1 MTPAVTRSAPRLPPI
16 PRAPR
21 VPVAGGFFHYLR
33 DPLGYLEA
41 SARLGDEVALDFFG
55 KHAVL
60 LSDPAL
66 IEQVL
71 LKQAGSFRKD
81 IFMQGLKE
89 LLGEGLLGS
98 EGEFWKRQRRLIQP
112 AFHREH
118 IAHYA
123 EVMTRHTRKAVER
136 WGRDGEVDLHHELMA
151 LAADIV
157 TECLFGSM
165 VGDAAEVAKCIES
178 VMDRFGNPLYILIPR
193 IGELPLPVNARYREA
208 AARLDRLVNGFIT
221 RRRAKIAADGPDA
234 PKDDLLGMLLEAQ
247 DEDGSRM
254 TDRQVRDEVLILF
267 LAGHETTAIALAWTL
282 VELADHP
289 EVARKLRDELSRVL
303 GGRPPTFAD
312 LPKLEYTAQVVHEGL
327 RLHPPAWSIGRE
339 VASPVEIGGRT
350 HPPGAWIWILPW
362 VLHRDAR
369 WFDEPLAFRPERWAD
384 GLAKR
389 LPKMAFLPFGGGPR
403 VCIGNQFALTEMALL
418 LATIT
423 QELSVSI
430 LDRERVV
437 PAPSITLRFKHGLRA
452 KVSVRSR
459 GA

>member
-1 MTPAVTRSAPRLPPI
+1 
-16 PRAPR
+16 
-21 VPVAGGFFHYLR
+21 
-33 DPLGYLEA
+33 
-41 SARLGDEVALDFFG
+41 
-55 KHAVL
+55 
-60 LSDPAL
+60 
-66 IEQVL
+66 
-71 LKQAGSFRKD
+71 
-81 IFMQGLKE
+81 
-89 LLGEGLLGS
+89 
-98 EGEFWKRQRRLIQP
+98 
-112 AFHREH
+112 
-118 IAHYA
+118 
-123 EVMTRHTRKAVER
+123 
-136 WGRDGEVDLHHELMA
+136 
-151 LAADIV
+151 
-157 TECLFGSM
+157 
-165 VGDAAEVAKCIES
+165 
-178 VMDRFGNPLYILIPR
+178 
-193 IGELPLPVNARYREA
+193 
-208 AARLDRLVNGFIT
+208 
-221 RRRAKIAADGPDA
+221 
-234 PKDDLLGMLLEAQ
+234 
-247 DEDGSRM
+247 M